1 MFYGFRKEDDPL
13 IQKQKIWWFRKI
25 CVFLLNECKQVTKW
39 TQTTW
44 HYCPLDTDALC
55 GFLAARHPRGVA
67 GEDSKGTHRR
77 GGEDKGRHLR
87 DGSQARPPT
96 KEALEQIDDK
106 GYLVPYTLDGRR
118 LTKIGISFSTKERTV
133 TEWRINS

>member
-1 MFYGFRKEDDPL
+1 MFYGFRKEGDPL
-13 IQKQKIWWFRKI
+13 IKKQKIWWFGKI

-55 GFLAARHPRGVA
+55 VFLVARHPRGVA

-87 DGSQARPPT
+87 DGSQARPPGKGGT
-96 KEALEQIDDK
+96 RTNRRQRLSRALHARRQTADENRHVVLNKRKDC
-106 GYLVPYTLDGRR
+106 DGM
-118 LTKIGISFSTKERTV
+118 ED
-133 TEWRINS
+133 